1 MRTYEDVKLA
11 LKYYQE
17 ELNREKESKSPHYV
31 IVGGNMS
38 IIRNGTS
45 IQFSLGK
52 GNPVP
57 MIKSTAD
64 KNVVKFQAKCE
75 DGLKL
80 EVVKYDKWL
89 EGEIKECNQ
98 LCDCMMK
105 EMSTS
110 PLSNISVVSKEIQSP
125 QISSQNYVVRKGNIS
140 IECPECPFGVNKC
153 VVCRY
158 FVGVDMEK
166 WSIKCSFIEETK

>member
-17 ELNREKESKSPHYV
+17 ELKHEKEARTPHYV
-31 IVGGNMS
+31 VVGGNMS
-38 IIRNGTS
+38 IIKNGAS
-45 IQFSLGK
+45 VQYVLGK
-52 GNPVP
+52 GFPVP

-64 KNVVKFQAKCE
+64 RNLVKFQAKCD

-80 EVVKYDKWL
+80 EVIEYAKWL
-89 EGEIKECNQ
+89 EDEIKECNQ

-105 EMSTS
+105 EMSTPS
-110 PLSNISVVSKEIQSP
+110 TSDIQVASKETQTT
-125 QISSQNYVVRKGNIS
+125 QIDSQNYVIRKGNIS
-140 IECPECPFGVNKC
+140 IECPQCPFGVNKC
-153 VVCRY
+153 IVCRF

-166 WSIKCSFIEETK
+166 WSIKCSFIDETK